1 MDMVGGGQGYEEPAQ
16 ESPGGGAR
24 TEEGCW
30 RVSQAWSAEWAAVWG
45 GKGDRAALQPEVLA
59 FTLK

>member
-1 MDMVGGGQGYEEPAQ
+1 MKSLPRSHQAVGPGLRKGTGG
-16 ESPGGGAR
+16 
-24 TEEGCW
+24 
-30 RVSQAWSAEWAAVWG
+30 SQAWSAERAAAWG